1 MIKKFLI
8 IIGFALILLTGCN
21 KKIDKVE
28 KVDFI
33 DDYGYDTPEE
43 VTYKFTGVSEHF
55 AFCTGKVY
63 YGNNNEKYIYLDNFK
78 IINTLNKETKIISY
92 SINLL
97 FDNKEL
103 FTDEQSYLDGDDFQ
117 KRLDKFSVEEASNN
131 PLDEK
136 IAPDAF
142 LETTKESFKDDIKVI
157 IKYCYD
163 DNDCKTEELKINYE
177 KQ

>member
-1 MIKKFLI
+1 MLKKFLI
-8 IIGFALILLTGCN
+8 ISLTIGILLILLTGCN
-21 KKIDKVE
+21 NKIV

-63 YGNNNEKYIYLDNFK
+63 YGNDNERYIYLDNFK
-78 IINTLNKETKIISY
+78 IINDLYKEKEILSY

-97 FDNKEL
+97 FDDKEL

-117 KRLDKFSVEEASNN
+117 KRLDNFKVEETGNHSI
-131 PLDEK
+131 DGKGES
-136 IAPDAF
+136 DAF
-142 LETTKESFKDDIKVI
+142 LETTKESFKGDIKAI

-163 DNDCKTEELKINYE
+163 DNVCKTEEFKINV
-177 KQ
+177 KF

>member
-1 MIKKFLI
+1 MLKKFLLMNLM
-8 IIGFALILLTGCN
+8 IGFGLILLTGCN
-21 KKIDKVE
+21 KKVE

-63 YGNNNEKYIYLDNFK
+63 YGDNNERYIYLDNFK
-78 IINTLNKETKIISY
+78 IINKLNKEAKIISY

-103 FTDEQSYLDGDDFQ
+103 FTDEQSYLEDDDFQ
-117 KRLDKFSVEEASNN
+117 KRLDNFKVEETGKHSI
-131 PLDEK
+131 DGKGES
-136 IAPDAF
+136 DAF
-142 LETTKESFKDDIKVI
+142 LETTKESFKGDIKAI

-163 DNDCKTEELKINYE
+163 DNVCKIEEFKINYE
-177 KQ
+177 K